1 MSFVFFFLEVRK
13 PTITPAFSGPLHVVE
28 GETVTLEWTYDLHG
42 LAFVQMSLN
51 IEGGGSVVFK
61 SQGGTAFITSSFR
74 GRITENITESFA
86 SVKFL
91 SINRTDSKTY
101 VMSVTNDGDQA
112 FVTVEI
118 QVQCKLQMPFNYS
131 I

>member
-1 MSFVFFFLEVRK
+1 M
-13 PTITPAFSGPLHVVE
+13 E
-28 GETVTLEWTYDLHG
+28 GDTVTLECTYNLHG
-42 LAFVQMSLN
+42 VEFFQMRFS
-51 IEGGGSVVFK
+51 IQGGGFVVLK
-61 SQGGTAFITSSFR
+61 NQGPAAFISSSFR

-101 VMSVTNDGDQA
+101 IMTVTNGDGDEA

-118 QVQCKLQMPFNYS
+118 QVQCK
-131 I
+131 